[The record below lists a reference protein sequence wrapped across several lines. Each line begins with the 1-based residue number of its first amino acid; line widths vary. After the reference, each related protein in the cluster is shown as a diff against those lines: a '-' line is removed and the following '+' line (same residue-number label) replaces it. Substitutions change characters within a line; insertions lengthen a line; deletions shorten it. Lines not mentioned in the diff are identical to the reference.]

1 MEGEETLQSQ
11 AEGTKGEQ
19 WSEERGHRYAMH
31 SPVSNGNKC
40 LMNSVLA
47 GPPNSSVI
55 RSLSLDLERRGF
67 IVYIVC
73 ANMDEEQQVL
83 SESRADVRPLH
94 LDVVDTF
101 GTEEAID
108 RFNAVLRRPHV
119 AFTGASPHKRMCY
132 RISPPFSRDD
142 SSILPSGLKPWED
155 FVVAQVKSCYHLIAY
170 SPRVTY

>member
-1 MEGEETLQSQ
+1 MPFS
-11 AEGTKGEQ
+11 
-19 WSEERGHRYAMH
+19 
-31 SPVSNGNKC
+31 VDGNKS
-40 LMNSVLA
+40 LTELVLA
-47 GPPNSSVI
+47 GPPNSSII

-83 SESRADVRPLH
+83 SESRTDVRPLH

-119 AFTGASPHKRMCY
+119 AFAGASPHKRMCCLF
-132 RISPPFSRDD
+132 PPPTFLQGSFKHIPDC
-142 SSILPSGLKPWED
+142 SESHEKTL
-155 FVVAQVKSCYHLIAY
+155 
-170 SPRVTY
+170 